1 MRTIHK
7 YIVTGRNDIQ
17 MPFFAKILHVNMQ
30 GKDFCIWAEV
40 DTEIEIEE
48 TRTFE
53 VVGTGWE
60 LDENMFYVG
69 TCLDSNSFVWHIMEI
84 I

>member
-1 MRTIHK
+1 MKTIHK
-7 YIVTGRNDIQ
+7 YIVTGRSDTP
-17 MPFFAKILHVNMQ
+17 MPIGAKILHVDMQ
-30 GKDFCIWAEV
+30 GRDFWIWAEV
-40 DTEIEIEE
+40 NTDVRME

-69 TCLDSNSFVWHIMEI
+69 TCFDNDFVWHIMEI
-84 I
+84 V